1 MASLQE
7 PILKYTDFDRIKIT
21 RFFLIPIFI
30 IFLFSQHKILES
42 GVLDL
47 AMELVSIVLIFIGV
61 SGRLWSTLF
70 ISGYKTTNLITVG
83 PYSISRNPLYFFSF
97 IAIIG
102 IAVETEMITIVLL
115 VLICFAIFYPVVIL
129 KEEKLLLQLHGKD
142 FEEYC
147 KRVPRFIPNFK
158 LYTEPDKYVFETR
171 LYRKAFFDSM
181 WFVLA
186 YPALEIIEKLHE
198 HNILPTY
205 LYLW

>member
-42 GVLDL
+42 GVLNL

>member
-30 IFLFSQHKILES
+30 IFLFSKHKILES

>member
-7 PILKYTDFDRIKIT
+7 PFLKYTDIGRIKIT
-21 RFFLIPIFI
+21 RFFLIPIFV
-30 IFLFSQHKILES
+30 IFLFSHHKIPDA
-42 GVLDL
+42 GVLDI
-47 AMELVSIVLIFIGV
+47 AMELVSIILIFIGV

-83 PYSISRNPLYFFSF
+83 PYSICRNPLYFFSF

-102 IAVETEMITIVLL
+102 IAMETEMITIILMVLL
-115 VLICFAIFYPVVIL
+115 GFAIFYPSVIL

-147 KRVPRFIPNFK
+147 KRVPRFFPNFK

-181 WFVLA
+181 WFILA
-186 YPALEIIEKLHE
+186 YPLMEIIEKLHE

>member
-30 IFLFSQHKILES
+30 IFLFSKHKILES

-181 WFVLA
+181 WFILA

>member
-142 FEEYC
+142 FEKYC
-147 KRVPRFIPNFK
+147 KRVPRFFPNFK